1 MKITMEFQLPE
12 DADDLVLATHVA
24 TLRMAL
30 EHVKEHIRAR
40 LKHGLMGEEATE
52 EFESLRRVLHE
63 ALEDLPGS
71 LR

>member
-12 DADDLVLATHVA
+12 DADDLFLAMHAA
-24 TLRMAL
+24 TLRMATKD
-30 EHVKEHIRAR
+30 VKEHIRSR
-40 LKHGLMGEEATE
+40 LKHGLLGEEATA
-52 EFESLRRVLHE
+52 EFEDLQRALNE